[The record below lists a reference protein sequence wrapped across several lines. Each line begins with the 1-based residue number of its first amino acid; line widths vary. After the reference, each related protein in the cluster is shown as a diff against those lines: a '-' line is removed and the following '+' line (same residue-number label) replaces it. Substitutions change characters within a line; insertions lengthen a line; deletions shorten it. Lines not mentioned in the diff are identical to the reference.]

1 MYTHFT
7 EKQKQQKTKF
17 SAAFVVT
24 RGFTL
29 VEILMVVTL
38 VGIVTALLMQGFS
51 RYAYRQSF
59 KQFVSEVQ
67 DETVEARAQT
77 VASLNNTTYGVYV
90 GTDTVEFFSGATPVV
105 GDAANTIIPIPT
117 EVTATA
123 SFSSGNQ
130 YITFKRLTG
139 EATATGTIEFVDTR
153 TVATSTITISAA
165 GLVE

>member
-1 MYTHFT
+1 MHTHFT
-7 EKQKQQKTKF
+7 ERQKQQKTKF
-17 SAAFVVT
+17 SAAFVAP

-59 KQFVSEVQ
+59 EQFVSEVQ

-77 VASLNNTTYGVYV
+77 MASLNNTTYGVYV
-90 GTDTVEFFSGATPVV
+90 GTDTIEFFPGSAPVV
-105 GDAANTIIPIPT
+105 GDAANTIIAIPAQ
-117 EVTATA
+117 VTVTA

-130 YITFKRLTG
+130 YTTFKRLTG
-139 EATATGTIEFVDTR
+139 ESTATGTIEFVDTR

>member
-1 MYTHFT
+1 MHTHFSL
-7 EKQKQQKTKF
+7 KQKQQKTKF
-17 SAAFVVT
+17 SAAFVET

-38 VGIVTALLMQGFS
+38 VGIVTALLLQGFS

-59 KQFVSEVQ
+59 EQFVSEVQ

-77 VASLNNTTYGVYV
+77 MASLNNTTYGIYV
-90 GTDTVEFFSGATPVV
+90 GADTVEFFPGTTPIV
-105 GDAANTIIPIPT
+105 GDAANTILPIPA
-117 EVTATA
+117 EVTVTTA
-123 SFSSGNQ
+123 FSSGNQ
-130 YITFKRLTG
+130 YTTFKRLTG

-153 TVATSTITISAA
+153 TVATRIITISAA